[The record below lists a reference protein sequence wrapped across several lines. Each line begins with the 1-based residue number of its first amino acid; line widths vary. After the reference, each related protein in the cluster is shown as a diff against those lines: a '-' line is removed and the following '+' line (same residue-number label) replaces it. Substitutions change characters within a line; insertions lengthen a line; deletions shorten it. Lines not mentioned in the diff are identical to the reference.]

1 MLQTFSRQ
9 WARAELACA
18 ATLAAAVTAL
28 ILLNVLTRNLGLALF
43 WVDELAIYAM
53 IWMTLLAAS
62 AAVHHKDAVAVTIVT
77 DALPQ
82 AIAQMLS
89 RLVDAVIFALALLTA
104 WFCWRWFL
112 PLEFARAGF
121 DVEAFQG
128 ATFNFIY
135 SEATSTLG
143 VRKVWVWSIMWI
155 FAFGLILH
163 SLNNLLNNLTTAAD
177 RKEQS

>member
-1 MLQTFSRQ
+1 MLQTFSRR
-9 WARAELACA
+9 WAQVELACA
-18 ATLAAAVTAL
+18 AALAAAITAL
-28 ILLNVLTRNLGLALF
+28 ILLNVLTRSIGFALY
-43 WVDELAIYAM
+43 WVDELAVYAM

-62 AAVHHKDAVAVTIVT
+62 AAVHHKDAVAVTIAT

-82 AIAQMLS
+82 DAARILS

-121 DVEAFQG
+121 DVETFQG

-135 SEATSTLG
+135 SEPTNTLG
-143 VRKVWVWSIMWI
+143 LRKVWVWSIMWV
-155 FAFGLILH
+155 FAFGMILH
-163 SLNNLLNNLTTAAD
+163 SLSNLTAATD
-177 RKEQS
+177 RKGTS

>member
-1 MLQTFSRQ
+1 MLQTFSRR

-18 ATLAAAVTAL
+18 AALAAAITAL
-28 ILLNVLTRNLGLALF
+28 ILLNVLTRSIGLALY
-43 WVDELAIYAM
+43 WVDELSVYAM

-62 AAVHHKDAVAVTIVT
+62 AAVHHKDAVSVTIAT

-82 AIAQMLS
+82 DAARVLS
-89 RLVDAVIFALALLTA
+89 RLVDAVIFALALMTA

-112 PLEFARAGF
+112 PLKFAHAGF
-121 DVEAFQG
+121 DVETFQG

-135 SEATSTLG
+135 SEPTNTLG
-143 VRKVWVWSIMWI
+143 LRKVWVWSIMWV

-163 SLNNLLNNLTTAAD
+163 SLSNLTAATD
-177 RKEQS
+177 HKGTS